1 MNIEQL
7 KLIVTLSEERKLSRV
22 AQKLNLTPSAVCQ
35 GVKNLEKELHTTLFN
50 RSKNGTYP
58 TTEGLHVIKKA
69 YEALKNIDEIV
80 EYTTEKKDYPKLN
93 MKIAVVPGVI
103 PPLVEAINKL
113 KLEFP
118 FVEMEIIQEKTQN
131 VLTALQM
138 EQVDFALIM
147 HSDNIQ
153 SKSIPYNIKKICN
166 GEFHIAMNKNS
177 KLAFYNQIDYETLI
191 KEPLALYQDEHILD
205 YVRHIEK
212 ETGEYSNTLFVTNN
226 SNSIIYAVKN
236 NFAITISLQ
245 FTFNN
250 EYRNFYNDIKQV
262 PIKVDENR
270 QPFSLWFVSSKRND
284 LTEITD
290 TFFQLIHHYV
300 NAF

>member
-1 MNIEQL
+1 
-7 KLIVTLSEERKLSRV
+7 
-22 AQKLNLTPSAVCQ
+22 
-35 GVKNLEKELHTTLFN
+35 
-50 RSKNGTYP
+50 
-58 TTEGLHVIKKA
+58 
-69 YEALKNIDEIV
+69 
-80 EYTTEKKDYPKLN
+80 

-113 KLEFP
+113 KLEFH

-131 VLTALQM
+131 VLTSLQM

-153 SKSIPYNIKKICN
+153 NKSIPYNIKKICN